1 MARAP
6 LYTVQNAGKAP
17 RLAAFARRSVPID
30 IGRAKAL
37 PLTIDEAQALAAD
50 GFKVSGPDGKAI
62 SAKRESKVVEKAS

>member
-6 LYTVQNAGKAP
+6 LFTVTNAGKAP

-30 IGRAKAL
+30 IGRSKAL
-37 PLTIDEAQALAAD
+37 PLTEDEAKALAAD

-62 SAKRESKVVEKAS
+62 TANREASKAKD